1 MMPVRRSP
9 NWLPSIFNE
18 FFGNEWMEKA
28 TPNTPAINVFETE
41 KEYKVEVAAPGQKKE
56 DFCIRLEQ
64 DNQLIISLEKKEE
77 NSEDKKNG
85 RYLRREFFYSR
96 FQQNMILPDDVDK
109 EKIEAK
115 VEDGV
120 LVISIPKKEFKEER
134 KSTQTI
140 EIK

>member
-1 MMPVRRSP
+1 MPVRRSP

-18 FFGNEWMEKA
+18 FLGNEWMEKV

-56 DFCIRLEQ
+56 DFTIRLDQ

-77 NSEDKKNG
+77 NNEEKKNG

-96 FQQNMILPDDVDK
+96 FQQNMILPEDVDK
-109 EKIEAK
+109 GKIEAK

-120 LVISIPKKEFKEER
+120 LIISIPKKEFKEER
-134 KSTQTI
+134 KAIQTI